1 MTLLSEVKPDSS
13 VAKYSEEGSRIPK
26 ALVSSVALGGDLE
39 LLKFGDCGDGGQN
52 LPPLFV
58 SVDHVEHELTS
69 FFLVVKAVN
78 EGEVLGLDV
87 AVDAYGW
94 FVLLRVLRLVVT
106 SVQDTGDRA
115 NRIIDVVHAM
125 VSEIMGNPSSID

>member
-39 LLKFGDCGDGGQN
+39 LLKFGDSGDGGQN

-58 SVDHVEHELTS
+58 SVDHVEHELAS
-69 FFLVVKAVN
+69 LLLIVDPVN
-78 EGEVLGLDV
+78 KNEVFGTHV
-87 AVDAYGW
+87 AEDAHSG
-94 FVLLRVLRLVVT
+94 FVLLGVLRFVVA
-106 SVQDTGDRA
+106 SVKDTGDRA